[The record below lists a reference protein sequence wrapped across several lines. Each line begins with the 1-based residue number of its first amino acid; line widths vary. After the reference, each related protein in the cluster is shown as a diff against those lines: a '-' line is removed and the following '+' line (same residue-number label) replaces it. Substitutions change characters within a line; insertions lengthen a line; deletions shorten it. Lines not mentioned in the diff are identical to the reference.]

1 MGNTKISKGGE
12 YMNIE
17 DTPFEYIYPR
27 RGEIYEADLG
37 VGDGSEQAGIRPVLI
52 IQNNVG
58 NHYSPTIICVPL
70 TSKIKKDIPT
80 HYTVTKEKYHFLT
93 HDSTILCEQIKT
105 ISKRRLSHK
114 IGMLSKQDMQNIDQR
129 LSISIAL

>member
-1 MGNTKISKGGE
+1 MYTE
-12 YMNIE
+12 E
-17 DTPFEYIYPR
+17 TAFEYIYPR

-80 HYTVTKEKYHFLT
+80 HYTVTKDKYHFLT

-114 IGMLSKQDMQNIDQR
+114 IGMLSKQDMQNVDQR